1 MSDRKPAVA
10 VSNKKAPC
18 KSAAALSNK
27 KLPRKSAA
35 ASNGDDSDEESDEEV
50 TKKKK
55 MTTKSRQH
63 DTKKKPPTKAAAA
76 TVEAI
81 PIEEKVANLPV
92 LPRIPNLAKERLIL
106 LNRRQRDEGR
116 EGTHKE
122 TLDSADEPLLY
133 IIIRRNYFNMSPK

>member
-1 MSDRKPAVA
+1 M
-10 VSNKKAPC
+10 
-18 KSAAALSNK
+18 
-27 KLPRKSAA
+27 
-35 ASNGDDSDEESDEEV
+35 
-50 TKKKK
+50 TKKKM

-81 PIEEKVANLPV
+81 PLEEKVANLPV

>member
-1 MSDRKPAVA
+1 M
-10 VSNKKAPC
+10 
-18 KSAAALSNK
+18 
-27 KLPRKSAA
+27 
-35 ASNGDDSDEESDEEV
+35 

-81 PIEEKVANLPV
+81 PLEEKVANLPV

-106 LNRRQRDEGR
+106 LNRRQRDKVVDDRRG
-116 EGTHKE
+116 EGTH
-122 TLDSADEPLLY
+122 
-133 IIIRRNYFNMSPK
+133 IRRLWTLLMNRSYT